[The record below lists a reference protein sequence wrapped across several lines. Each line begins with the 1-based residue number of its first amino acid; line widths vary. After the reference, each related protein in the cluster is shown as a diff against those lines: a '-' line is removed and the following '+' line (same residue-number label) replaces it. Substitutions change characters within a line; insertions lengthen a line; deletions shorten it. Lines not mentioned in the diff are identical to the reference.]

1 MGVPFAFPVTIGEI
15 SLLLFL
21 PAFGDVSVLDFGH
34 FGHYC
39 VLVHNMLFFL
49 GERLHDKMSFAS
61 VIDGVSRKTQQRF
74 GSRNICRKRL
84 TFALIN
90 WTVSRNAGGLCV
102 FLLSGIETKVH
113 ILKALAPPT
122 IASQ

>member
-1 MGVPFAFPVTIGEI
+1 MCIGTQY
-15 SLLLFL
+15 
-21 PAFGDVSVLDFGH
+21 A
-34 FGHYC
+34 
-39 VLVHNMLFFL
+39 FFL

-61 VIDGVSRKTQQRF
+61 VIDGVSRKTQQNFPVRF

-84 TFALIN
+84 IFALIN
-90 WTVSRNAGGLCV
+90 WTVSRNAGGLRV
-102 FLLSGIETKVH
+102 FLLSGIETKAH